1 MEAFESYS
9 SKPHGAKR
17 DFVVRNDVHHSFCFS
32 QGFSCY
38 PGLKEGLEDLHR
50 PKSYLSLVSM
60 VILGLA
66 GCLGADSISQTDS
79 LMSDIRYRV
88 K

>member
-9 SKPHGAKR
+9 SKPHGAKC

-32 QGFSCY
+32 Q
-38 PGLKEGLEDLHR
+38 EGLEDLHR

-79 LMSDIRYRV
+79 LMYDIRYRV